1 MNIDAENERNV
12 KAAAGQ
18 PDVTAEAKAAAGQP
32 DVTAEAGGASGQPDM
47 TAEAEAAAESLRSK
61 AEAGEPADFAAAAD
75 KEEDAAVHEKE
86 ETGTYKKTLTIA
98 FAGNPNCGKTTLFN
112 DYTGANLKVANWPGV
127 SVEKK
132 EGAMKYHDDTFKLV
146 DLPGTYSLTAYTM
159 EETVSR
165 NFILSDE
172 VDLIIDIADA
182 SALERNL
189 YLTLQL
195 IELGK
200 PVILALNMMDIVE
213 KRGME
218 IDFHRLPEMLGIPC
232 IPISARTKKGLNI
245 LMHAAAHHADS
256 SEKQSPLIHQHTH
269 NKESQSHHQHHHHQQ
284 YVMVYSDEIEDKI
297 DAVSVKLKELYP
309 SLTNYRWHAIK
320 ELEKDT
326 EIAEKYP
333 LDLPD
338 VIDRSYEDDII
349 TQKYDF
355 IEEVIDECLV
365 NKDTKE
371 AATDRADR
379 ILTNRWLGLPI
390 FLLIMAGVFVLT
402 FAVGNAMKGG
412 LEYLLDLFSNAV
424 RSGLASAGAASPVI
438 SLLCDGII
446 AGVGGIL
453 TFLPNIFVLF
463 LALAFLEDSGY
474 MSRVAYVMDGVMGR
488 LGLSGKAFIP
498 MILGFGCTVPAIMAS
513 RALATR
519 KDRFRTMLITPF
531 FSCSA
536 KLPIYVLFSG
546 MFFPKFAGLAAFS
559 LYAAGFLLGLLV
571 AFLAK
576 LFDKEPYENDLLIE
590 LPEYKRPSSHTI
602 FIYVWEKVKD
612 YLTRAGTIIFI
623 TSIVMWFIL
632 NFGPSGFV
640 GSSMENSFGSLA
652 GKAIVPVFVP
662 LGLGYWQ
669 IVVALIAGISAKEVV
684 VSSCAVLFGI
694 SNVQSAAGMS
704 KMVTDL
710 SAMGFGPLNAY
721 CLMVFCLLYVPCI
734 AAMATIRRESGSRKY
749 TAFVIV
755 FQLAIAWVVT
765 FIIFQVGRIL

>member
-1 MNIDAENERNV
+1 MSIDEENRPEDFGINDPEAE
-12 KAAAGQ
+12 KH
-18 PDVTAEAKAAAGQP
+18 EAK
-32 DVTAEAGGASGQPDM
+32 
-47 TAEAEAAAESLRSK
+47 
-61 AEAGEPADFAAAAD
+61 
-75 KEEDAAVHEKE
+75 

-127 SVEKK
+127 TVEKK
-132 EGAMKYHDDTFKLV
+132 EGAMRYHDDTFKLV
-146 DLPGTYSLTAYTM
+146 DLPGTYSLTSYTM

-172 VDLIIDIADA
+172 VDLIIYIADA
-182 SALERNL
+182 STLERNL

-218 IDFHRLPEMLGIPC
+218 IDLHRLPEMLGIPC

-256 SEKQSPLIHQHTH
+256 QEKQSPLIHQHTH
-269 NKESQSHHQHHHHQQ
+269 NKESQSHHQHHHHEQ

-297 DAVSVKLKELYP
+297 DAVTVKMQELYP
-309 SLTNYRWHAIK
+309 GLTNYRWHAIK
-320 ELEKDT
+320 ELEQDR

-333 LDLPD
+333 IRMPD

-355 IEEVIDECLV
+355 IEEIIDECLV
-365 NKDTKE
+365 NKASKE

-379 ILTNRWLGLPI
+379 ILTNKWLGLPI

-402 FAVGNAMKGG
+402 FAVGNALKGG
-412 LEYLLDLFSNAV
+412 LELLLDFLSGSV
-424 RSGLASAGAASPVI
+424 RNGLTAAGASAPVI
-438 SLLCDGII
+438 SLLVDGII

-474 MSRVAYVMDGVMGR
+474 MSRVAYVMDGIMGK

-498 MILGFGCTVPAIMAS
+498 MILGFGCTVPAVMAS
-513 RALATR
+513 RALATKR
-519 KDRFRTMLITPF
+519 DRFRTMLITPF

-546 MFFPKFAGLAAFS
+546 MFFPKYAGLAAFS
-559 LYAAGFLLGLLV
+559 LYLIGFFLGLLV
-571 AFLAK
+571 AFVAK
-576 LFDKEPYENDLLIE
+576 LFDKETYENNLLIE
-590 LPEYKRPSSHTI
+590 LPEYKQPSAHTI

-612 YLTRAGTIIFI
+612 YLTRAGTIIFFA
-623 TSIVMWFIL
+623 SIVMWFIL
-632 NFGPSGFV
+632 NFGPAGYV
-640 GSSMENSFGSLA
+640 GSGMESSFGSLI
-652 GKAIVPVFVP
+652 GKAVVPVFAPV
-662 LGLGYWQ
+662 GLGYWQ
-669 IVVALIAGISAKEVV
+669 IIVALIAGVSAKEVV

-694 SNVQSAAGMS
+694 GNIQSAAGMS
-704 KMVTDL
+704 KMVASL
-710 SAMGFGPLNAY
+710 SALGFGPLNAY
-721 CLMVFCLLYVPCI
+721 CLMIFCLLYVPCI

-755 FQLAIAWVVT
+755 FQIAIAWAVT
-765 FIIFQVGRIL
+765 FIVYQTGRLFL